1 MSRHRVTATA
11 TLRAPAD
18 AVYRVLADYRE
29 HHPRILP
36 SVFSNFVVHERGVG
50 AGTRIGFDLK
60 VMGMTRHYEGVVSEP
75 EPGRRLVESYPAEDS
90 ETWFQVEPAGEGCSV
105 TIGTDFN
112 GRGGILGKIER
123 WMSNRILHPIYV
135 EELGRLD
142 SYAQDLARRKK

>member
-1 MSRHRVTATA
+1 MSRHRITATA
-11 TLRAPAD
+11 SLRAPAD

-36 SVFSNFVVHERGVG
+36 AVFSNFVVHERDVG
-50 AGTRIGFDLK
+50 AGTRMGFDLK
-60 VMGMTRHYEGVVSEP
+60 VMGMTRHYEGIVSEP

-90 ETWFQVEPAGEGCSV
+90 ETWFLVEPVGEGCSV

-112 GRGGILGKIER
+112 GRSGLLGKIEC
-123 WMSNRILHPIYV
+123 WLSNRILHPIYV

-142 SYAQDLARRKK
+142 EYALELARRK

>member
-11 TLRAPAD
+11 TLKAPAD

-90 ETWFQVEPAGEGCSV
+90 ETWFLVEPAGEGCSV
-105 TIGTDFN
+105 TIGTEFN
-112 GRGGILGKIER
+112 GRGGVVGKVER
-123 WMSNRILHPIYV
+123 WLSNRILHPIYV

-142 SYAQDLARRKK
+142 AYAQDLVRRSK

>member
-1 MSRHRVTATA
+1 VARHRITATA
-11 TLRAPAD
+11 TVKAPAD
-18 AVYRVLADYRE
+18 VVYRVLADYRQ

-36 SVFSNFVVHERGVG
+36 AVFSNFVVHERGVG

-90 ETWFQVEPAGEGCSV
+90 ETWFLVEPVEEGCSV

-112 GRGGILGKIER
+112 GRSGILGKVER
-123 WMSNRILHPIYV
+123 WLSNKILHPIYV
-135 EELGRLD
+135 EELGRLE
-142 SYAQDLARRKK
+142 SYAQDLPRHGK

>member
-1 MSRHRVTATA
+1 MSRHHVTATA

>member
-75 EPGRRLVESYPAEDS
+75 EPGRRLVESYPAEGS
-90 ETWFQVEPAGEGCSV
+90 ETWFLVEPAGEGCSV

-112 GRGGILGKIER
+112 GRGGVIGKVER
-123 WMSNRILHPIYV
+123 WLSNRILHPIYV

-142 SYAQDLARRKK
+142 AYAQDLVRRSK